1 MSHQNIKLVG
11 DWSWSEWPCSGR
23 VVLILLG
30 AALAVP
36 GQIAANEA
44 TDAPPDY
51 VANIAPLLKTYCVG
65 CHNAN
70 TREGGLSLESYSD
83 LQQGGKHGPVI
94 VNQQPKASRLLRVLL
109 GDVEPRMPP
118 EGELQPAHEEIE
130 LLRTWIEAG
139 AKGPGGVEPDRK
151 ILLVPK
157 ITPAAAE
164 LQPVT
169 ALAYSPDGKMLA
181 VGRFGAVE
189 LLTVEPRK
197 VVTRLTGLPGK
208 VTDVCFTPNG
218 QQLVVASGTT
228 GLTGEVVVWDVQTAE
243 KIRAFQGHRDL
254 IQAADISPDGK
265 LLVTGS
271 YDHTAMI
278 WELATGENLQTLQG
292 HNQAIYDVAF
302 SPAGDVVATASGD
315 ATIKLWNVAT
325 GQRLDTLSQPLKEQ
339 YTVTFTPDGQSIL
352 GGGADNRLRMW
363 QFVSRNAPQINP
375 LVHARFAHN
384 AAVAKIAMSPDGQRA
399 ISVGDDRVLKLWAM
413 DDFTEQFS
421 YNVQPDRIAAMA
433 IAPGGH
439 EFVVGRFDGTL
450 DSLDLVEKD
459 VEKDT
464 ANSTST
470 TAIKTQPA
478 ASGPIENLTELE
490 PNDEPTTAMPLGGAT
505 KITGLIERAKG
516 QPTPDVDLFRF
527 HARAG
532 DQWIVETRAQRLKSP
547 LDTYVEILDSDGNPI
562 VQTVLQAVRDSYLTF
577 RPVNSKTNATIRLHN
592 WEEMTVNQY
601 LYIGGEVLRLHTYP
615 RGPDS
620 GFDVYGNTNAR
631 YTYFNTT
638 PFSHPLH
645 TPCFIV
651 EELPPGATVIPSG
664 LPVFELYYA
673 NDDDPRRK
681 IGTDS
686 RLVFT
691 APAEGEY
698 LIRLRDARRW
708 DGPDYKY
715 ELKLRTPKPDFHVRL
730 DGVNPKIH
738 RGSGKAFLFKAD
750 RIDGFDGPIRIDVAN
765 LPPGFSVNSPL
776 VIQAGQEEAR
786 AVINAAF
793 DAPDP
798 TESQAKATRV
808 IATAEVDGQDVIKS
822 VNNLGEIKLEAEA
835 PKVLAR
841 LLPVANDQEPDT
853 NKETDTGQE
862 PATDQIS
869 DAKKQGVTPAAT
881 QAEAADSRQDPFEG
895 IPGPVEFTIHPGET
909 IAARLSVKRVDYDGA
924 IEFGKEGAGHNLPHG
939 VYVDNIGL
947 SGIVVVPGSS
957 ERTVFITADHWV
969 AEQSRSFFLVT
980 KDAGE
985 HATWPA
991 ILHVR
996 QR

>member
-1 MSHQNIKLVG
+1 M
-11 DWSWSEWPCSGR
+11 
-23 VVLILLG
+23 LILLG
-30 AALAVP
+30 AALAAP

-44 TDAPPDY
+44 TNTPPDY
-51 VANIAPLLKTYCVG
+51 VAHIAPLLKTYCVG
-65 CHNAN
+65 CHNADSQ
-70 TREGGLSLESYSD
+70 EGGLSLESYSD
-83 LQQGGKHGPVI
+83 LQQGGEHGRVI

-118 EGELQPAHEEIE
+118 EGELQPAPEEIQ

-139 AKGPGGVEPDRK
+139 AKGPEGVEPDRT

-157 ITPAAAE
+157 IKPAAAE

-181 VGRFGAVE
+181 VGRFRAVE
-189 LLTVEPRK
+189 LLTLEPRK
-197 VVTRLTGLPGK
+197 VVTRLTGLRGK
-208 VTDVCFTPNG
+208 VTNVCFTPNG

-228 GLTGEVVVWDVQTAE
+228 GLTGEVVVWDVHTAE

-254 IQAADISPDGK
+254 IQAADISPDGE
-265 LLVTGS
+265 LLATGS
-271 YDHTAMI
+271 YDHTTII
-278 WELATGENLQTLQG
+278 WKLATGENLQTLQG

-375 LVHARFAHN
+375 LIHARFAHD
-384 AAVAKIAMSPDGQRA
+384 AAVAKIALSPDGQRA

-413 DDFTEQFS
+413 DDFTEIFA

-433 IAPGGH
+433 IAPNGR

-450 DSLDLVEKD
+450 DTLDLVEKD

-464 ANSTST
+464 ANPTST

-478 ASGPIENLTELE
+478 STGPIENLTELE

-505 KITGLIERAKG
+505 TIAGVIERPEG
-516 QPTPDVDLFRF
+516 RSTPDIDLFRF

-532 DQWIVETRAQRLKSP
+532 DQWIVKTRAQQLKSP
-547 LDTYVEILDSDGNPI
+547 LDTYVEILDTEGNPV

-577 RPVNSKTNATIRLHN
+577 RSINSKTNNTIRLHN

-601 LYIGGEVLRLHTYP
+601 LYIGGEVIRLHTYP

-620 GFDVYGNTNAR
+620 GFDVYGGTNAR

-651 EELPPGATVIPSG
+651 EELLPGATVIPSG

-715 ELKLRTPKPDFHVRL
+715 ELTLRAPKPDFHVKL
-730 DGVNPKIH
+730 DGADPKIH
-738 RGSGKAFLFKAD
+738 PGSGKAFLFKAD

-793 DAPDP
+793 DAPAP
-798 TESQAKATRV
+798 TETQAKATKV
-808 IATAEVDGQDVIKS
+808 IATAEVDGQDVMKS

-841 LLPVANDQEPDT
+841 LLPLATDLKSAALQEPT
-853 NKETDTGQE
+853 AVQE
-862 PATDQIS
+862 PATDQGS
-869 DAKKQGVTPAAT
+869 DVKNEGITPAAT
-881 QAEAADSRQDPFEG
+881 QAKAPDSRQDPFEG
-895 IPGPVEFTIHPGET
+895 IPRPVEFTIHPGET
-909 IAARLSVKRVDYDGA
+909 IAVRLSIKRVDYDGV
-924 IEFGKEGAGHNLPHG
+924 IGFGEDGAGRNLPHG

-947 SGIVVVPGSS
+947 NGVVVMPGSS